1 MCVTRICVVGYIGCC
16 GVHSVHMIASPMF
29 LLDWSS
35 PTSLKMF
42 IGHLDRNPAPEQS
55 SVYTGVVRCWRP
67 ASSSSPACVPAMC
80 AASCVAVA
88 AVALLIFTAV
98 ERWYQHQSLEN
109 RNDGNGLAL
118 RENIKL
124 KGLLYSLLWTV
135 VHFCILLIDIF
146 TCKASEFFTP
156 NTNSQ
161 NVHL

>member
-1 MCVTRICVVGYIGCC
+1 MCCWLHWLLWCSQCSHDSITNVPPRLILANITEDVHRTPWPEPSTRAEQCLHRCC
-16 GVHSVHMIASPMF
+16 TLLTPGIIIITSVCPCH
-29 LLDWSS
+29 
-35 PTSLKMF
+35 
-42 IGHLDRNPAPEQS
+42 
-55 SVYTGVVRCWRP
+55 VC
-67 ASSSSPACVPAMC
+67 C
-80 AASCVAVA
+80 CVAVA

-161 NVHL
+161 NVHF